1 MENNKLIIGIEN
13 SKGEIIQKQDFHDFL
28 HGKQN
33 IEIINLYTG
42 QKLFDI
48 LYDELGIIKFEDNK
62 FVFRQIL
69 KNNFN
74 VETTA
79 IQLLGKI
86 AEAVIVKNCNSNEI
100 CNQKWFSKARLKHS
114 NRKTS
119 LNVKAIGTGL
129 LSTKKNYYTKYN
141 ITDTQ
146 RDIVWIDKNNN
157 YALMPER
164 STKISGAIAG
174 LQIKVSYNYK
184 NYILKDIIDA
194 RYEVPIV
201 YFDMNRD
208 FYLLID
214 ELLHRGIITLLDI
227 NKSIICARD
236 IDLNAQKELDF
247 YYNLLIHLLNGK
259 IKIDELIQNPQNFGD
274 ENILKNAI
282 IGSSLEKINGI
293 DDIIM

>member
-129 LSTKKNYYTKYN
+129 LSTKYN